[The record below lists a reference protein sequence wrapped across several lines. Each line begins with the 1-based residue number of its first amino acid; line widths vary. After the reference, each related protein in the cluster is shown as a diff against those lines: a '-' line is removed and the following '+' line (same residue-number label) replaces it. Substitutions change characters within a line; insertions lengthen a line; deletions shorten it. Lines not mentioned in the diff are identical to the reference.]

1 MRIGVLA
8 LQGDFR
14 EHLATIEA
22 LGEEA
27 IKVRTAG
34 DLQGV
39 DALVI
44 PGGESTA
51 ISNLAKSFGLISPLR
66 DFASAKPVLGTCAGL
81 IMLSDEVEGA
91 IEGQEFIGGLPI
103 RTSRNAYGGQTHS
116 FEADVDF
123 SGQKERVAFIR
134 APKILDSGRAT
145 VIATLNGEAVAVK
158 SGNLFGASFH
168 PEITGAKILHRL
180 FLDAVRETVTK

>member
-14 EHLATIEA
+14 EHQRAIES
-22 LGEEA
+22 LGEKA
-27 IKVRTAG
+27 VRVRTEAE
-34 DLQGV
+34 LAEV

-51 ISNLAKSFGLISPLR
+51 ISNLAKSFGLLEPLR
-66 DFASAKPVLGTCAGL
+66 NFAKTKPVLGTCAGL

-91 IEGQEFIGGLPI
+91 IAGQEFIGGLPI
-103 RTSRNAYGGQTHS
+103 KTSRNAYGGQTHS

-123 SGQKERVAFIR
+123 GGQKERVAFIR
-134 APKILDSGRAT
+134 APKILDSSRAE
-145 VIATLNGEAVAVK
+145 VIARLDGAAVAVK

-168 PEITGAKILHRL
+168 PEITGAKILHKL
-180 FLDAVRETVTK
+180 FIQAVRENQTK